1 MKIAVDSDVL
11 FDLLLDDVRHAA
23 ASRARLISAAR
34 SGSVVACPAVYAEIA
49 AAFPQAQEVE
59 AFLQDL
65 SVVLEGFE
73 QPALVAAAQAW
84 KRYAATRG
92 QPGCPSCGTRVALT
106 CPSCG
111 HPLAPRQHV
120 LADFLIGGH
129 ALAQADNL
137 LTRDRGYYRTYFPGL
152 TMFDPDA

>member
-11 FDLLLDDVRHAA
+11 FDLLLDDARHAE

-84 KRYAATRG
+84 KRYAA
-92 QPGCPSCGTRVALT
+92 A
-106 CPSCG
+106 CG

>member
-11 FDLLLDDVRHAA
+11 FDLLLDDARHAE

-34 SGSVVACPAVYAEIA
+34 SGSVVVCPAVYAEIA
-49 AAFPQAQEVE
+49 AAFPQAQEAE

-65 SVVLEGFE
+65 SVVLDEFE
-73 QPALVAAAQAW
+73 RPALVAAAQAW
-84 KRYAATRG
+84 KRYAAARG
-92 QPGCPSCGTRVALT
+92 QLGCPSCGSRVILT

-111 HPLAPRQHV
+111 HSLAPRQHV

-129 ALAQADNL
+129 ALAQADSL

-152 TMFDPDA
+152 TMFGAGA